1 MTDLVEAVR
10 FNWPYQAELFRIF
23 LEQHGLEAVVFDAQS
38 AGYSE
43 GAITGV
49 RGMVLVEDLTDAK
62 ELFRQY
68 ESRASARSDQGRNP
82 PR

>member
-1 MTDLVEAVR
+1 MSDLVEAAR

-23 LEQHGLEAVVFDAQS
+23 LEQNGLDAVVFDTGN

-49 RGMVLVEDLTDAK
+49 RVMVLDEDLDEAK
-62 ELFRQY
+62 KLLDEY
-68 ESRASARSDQGRNP
+68 EG
-82 PR
+82 